1 MYCESC
7 GKSLIRGYQFCLE
20 CGTPVPPELNE
31 EEEAVQSAENE
42 ASEGMPA
49 IGGASEGGTLVFC
62 PTCGTRMQQSTS
74 HCEKCGMVLQGGGSN
89 IPKNGNVPLWNTNAD
104 DNSFEGMSDRDIDQ
118 INSFMSGGGISAVSY
133 DTNAG
138 MDQFGGA
145 GALDPN
151 SAAEIDALTA
161 QFANMCKSTNEMP
174 AIGNTKD
181 EIINDE
187 ILKVENFAMNDSYV
201 DDEFVDTGALPVV
214 EGASMEFDPNE
225 PEPEDPNAFVMTPE
239 AIEDITPN
247 YSASAIEE
255 PVVEETTVYNEAPTY
270 EETVV
275 EESPVYE
282 EVPAYEEPAAEDAPV
297 YEEVPAYEE
306 PVAEDAPVYEE
317 VPAYEEPVA
326 EDAPVYEDVPAY
338 EEPVAE
344 DAPVYEESV
353 AEDAPVYEEVPAYEE
368 PVAEDAPVYEEP
380 VAEDAPVYEESVAED
395 APVYEEVPAYE
406 EPVTEDAPVY
416 EEVTAYEE
424 PAVENAP
431 VYEDVPAYEE
441 PAEESTDD
449 TLAAIPLFA
458 DPDSL
463 KTEIV
468 DYSSNSE
475 EPVYDADIP
484 VYEDPELAKE
494 DVPAAPVYEDVSAY
508 EDTTYY
514 EEPAAEAATVY
525 EEPTGYTDTTEEDN
539 SYGAAAAVGFAAA
552 AAASSISEPEP
563 YSASA
568 YSTTTSE
575 SAASAPAPAAE
586 EPEVDLGRLLYCR
599 NCGQDMYEKELVC
612 KNCGAPKREEYKPR
626 RSVKEKKEP
635 FKLFG
640 IFSIPTLVGAGVV
653 IVVLGALILTS
664 VGIGN
669 DKDKITSSNNNS
681 ITSNEQL
688 NANNTTTAPTT
699 EEPDES
705 EPEITTTPVKSEE
718 STPVES
724 IPDEPDEPS
733 TPDEP
738 SEPEVPDTPSEP
750 DDVDEPDVPSTPDEP
765 ETPAVSSTPTSTTP
779 KPQTSTTPKP
789 QTSTSRKPVTTT
801 TKKPTTTTTNKPQTS
816 YVPTATIKNQ
826 NKERDE
832 IIAAMETV
840 SAELGKVDLLA
851 RTAIYSMMFD
861 DRSADVAGKSFY
873 SKDIATTM
881 LTYIKNGKAT
891 VASAVK
897 SAKPST
903 SELNGAY
910 NALCSLEDKYLD
922 YYNFVVSPSTY
933 SGYETKCDNYL
944 NSFNSY
950 AKSNCAIAKFNTS
963 AQSTVDR
970 NEYYADVLSEAVT
983 AVQNA
988 TAAYTTLSGKMG
1000 SLSDS
1005 NFSSQFNT
1013 TLKNNITTYQKAASY
1028 TQAAIAYSN
1037 ILASA
1042 PSAYSTAYSKL
1053 KSACNDL
1060 SAIAETFQIAQ
1071 YDNTVD
1077 GFTSSVNADIKSANS
1092 AAAAA
1097 KKYL

>member
-20 CGTPVPPELNE
+20 CGTPVPPEVNE
-31 EEEAVQSAENE
+31 EEETTAQAAESE
-42 ASEGMPA
+42 APEGMPA
-49 IGGASEGGTLVFC
+49 IGASGEGGTLVFC
-62 PTCGTRMQQSTS
+62 PTCGTRMQHSTS
-74 HCEKCGMVLQGGGSN
+74 NCEKCGMVLQGGGNN
-89 IPKNGNVPLWNTNAD
+89 IPKNGNVPLWNTNSD
-104 DNSFEGMSDRDIDQ
+104 ENSFEGMSDGDIDQ
-118 INSFMSGGGISAVSY
+118 INNFMNGGGIAAVEYEDNS
-133 DTNAG
+133 G
-138 MDQFGGA
+138 LDQFGGA
-145 GALDPN
+145 GVGGSISPE

-161 QFANMCKSTNEMP
+161 QFANMCKSSNEMP
-174 AIGNTKD
+174 AIGNSKD
-181 EIINDE
+181 QIIHDE

-201 DDEFVDTGALPVV
+201 DNEYIDEGALPVI
-214 EGASMEFDPNE
+214 EGASMEFDPDE

-239 AIEDITPN
+239 AIEDITP
-247 YSASAIEE
+247 
-255 PVVEETTVYNEAPTY
+255 VYDDT
-270 EETVV
+270 
-275 EESPVYE
+275 
-282 EVPAYEEPAAEDAPV
+282 PAYEEPAAEV
-297 YEEVPAYEE
+297 
-306 PVAEDAPVYEE
+306 
-317 VPAYEEPVA
+317 
-326 EDAPVYEDVPAY
+326 APVYEDVPAY

-344 DAPVYEESV
+344 EAPVYEDVS
-353 AEDAPVYEEVPAYEE
+353 AYEE
-368 PVAEDAPVYEEP
+368 PVAEE
-380 VAEDAPVYEESVAED
+380 
-395 APVYEEVPAYE
+395 
-406 EPVTEDAPVY
+406 
-416 EEVTAYEE
+416 
-424 PAVENAP
+424 AP

-441 PAEESTDD
+441 PVAEEAPVYEDAPTYGATVVEDAHAYDDVPAYGATVVEDAQTYEEVPAYEEPAEEKTDD
-449 TLAAIPLFA
+449 ALAAIPLFA
-458 DPDSL
+458 DPDSND
-463 KTEIV
+463 TA
-468 DYSSNSE
+468 DYSSDYE
-475 EPVYDADIP
+475 EPVYDSDIP
-484 VYEDPELAKE
+484 VYDEPEAVKE
-494 DVPAAPVYEDVSAY
+494 DAPIAPVYEETTAEDVTVY
-508 EDTTYY
+508 EEAPSY
-514 EEPAAEAATVY
+514 EEPAEATSVY
-525 EEPTGYTDTTEEDN
+525 EEPAETDNDDN
-539 SYGAAAAVGFAAA
+539 YGTVAAVGMA
-552 AAASSISEPEP
+552 AAASSLSEPES
-563 YSASA
+563 YSSA
-568 YSTTTSE
+568 YSANRSE
-575 SAASAPAPAAE
+575 PAPAPAPVAE

-612 KNCGAPKREEYKPR
+612 KNCGAPKREEYKPK
-626 RSVKEKKEP
+626 RSIKEKKEP

-640 IFSIPTLVGAGVV
+640 IFSIPSLVGAGVV

-664 VGIGN
+664 VGIGS

-681 ITSNEQL
+681 ITGNEQL
-688 NANNTTTAPTT
+688 DANNTTTSATT
-699 EEPDES
+699 ED
-705 EPEITTTPVKSEE
+705 EPEITTTPVKSED

-724 IPDEPDEPS
+724 TPDEPDEPATPEEPV

-738 SEPEVPDTPSEP
+738 SEPEVPVEPS
-750 DDVDEPDVPSTPDEP
+750 EP
-765 ETPAVSSTPTSTTP
+765 ETPEEPSEPETPDKPEVSTPSTT
-779 KPQTSTTPKP
+779 T
-789 QTSTSRKPVTTT
+789 
-801 TKKPTTTTTNKPQTS
+801 KPTTTTTRKPTTSTNKPTTSTTTTRKPTTTTTQKPQSS
-816 YVPTATIKNQ
+816 YVPSATVKNQ

-861 DRSADVAGKSFY
+861 ERNADVAGKSFY

-933 SGYETKCDNYL
+933 SSYETKCDTYL
-944 NSFNSY
+944 NNFNSY

-963 AQSTVDR
+963 AQTSTDK

-1000 SLSDS
+1000 SLTDS

-1042 PSAYSTAYSKL
+1042 PSDYSSAYNNL

-1060 SAIAETFQIAQ
+1060 KSIADTFQIAQ

-1077 GFTSSVNADIKSANS
+1077 SFTSTVNAEIRSANN
-1092 AAAAA
+1092 AAASA